1 MAIKKTATR
10 RHAAPRRSKPKTEAG
25 ETGAGGRAL
34 WTGSISFGLLQI
46 PVELHGATKND
57 ELHFHQIDRRD
68 GNLVGYRRTNKV
80 TGKEVEWGD
89 IVKGYELEK
98 GKYVEVTEDDFEAA
112 NVKATQTIDLRDF
125 VDASAVHPAYWETPY
140 YLAPTKKSAKAYA
153 VLREALRRSGK
164 AAIASF
170 VLRTREHLAAVFA
183 YEDVLMLEVLRFS
196 YEIRSPKTLDLPTDL
211 SSLRVSDRELEMAE
225 RLVKEMSSAWK
236 PAQYKDTYRDELLAR
251 IEEKA
256 KKGKVSEP
264 ARVKRGAPAAG
275 KVVDLMTL
283 LQKSVAQVGRGKPAN
298 DATHGEKPRATG
310 RKSKRGTRP
319 KAA

>member
-1 MAIKKTATR
+1 MANRKTANR
-10 RHAAPRRSKPKTEAG
+10 RHAATRRSKSKASAAEDG
-25 ETGAGGRAL
+25 GGGRAL

-57 ELHFHQIDRRD
+57 DLHFHQIDRRD

-80 TGKEVEWGD
+80 TGEEVEWAD
-89 IVKGYELEK
+89 IVKGYEYEK
-98 GKYVEVTEDDFEAA
+98 GKYVEVTDDDFEAA

-125 VDASAVHPAYWETPY
+125 VDANAVHPAYWETPY
-140 YLAPTKKSAKAYA
+140 YLSPTKKSAKAYA

-196 YEIRSPKTLDLPTDL
+196 YEIRSPKSLELPTDL
-211 SSLRVSDRELEMAE
+211 SALRVSDRELDMAE
-225 RLVKEMSSAWK
+225 RLVEEMSSEWK
-236 PAQYKDTYRDELLAR
+236 PAQYKDTYRDEILAR

-264 ARVKRGAPAAG
+264 KGAKTAATPAG

-283 LQKSVAQVGRGKPAN
+283 LQKSVAHVGRGRAAN
-298 DATHGEKPRATG
+298 DAPEGDKPATRR
-310 RKSKRGTRP
+310 RKTKR

>member
-1 MAIKKTATR
+1 MATKKTAAR
-10 RHAAPRRSKPKTEAG
+10 RAKPETEASEG
-25 ETGAGGRAL
+25 GGGRAL

-57 ELHFHQIDRRD
+57 DVHFHQLDRRD
-68 GNLVGYRRTNKV
+68 GNLVGYTRTNKV
-80 TGKEVEWGD
+80 TGKEVEWSD
-89 IVKGYELEK
+89 IVKGYEYEK
-98 GKYVEVTEDDFEAA
+98 GKYVEVTEEDFQAA

-125 VDASAVHPAYWETPY
+125 VDANAVHPAYWETPY

-211 SSLRVSDRELEMAE
+211 SSLRVSDRELDMAE
-225 RLVKEMSSAWK
+225 RLVKEMSSPWK

-256 KKGKVSEP
+256 RKGKVSEP
-264 ARVKRGAPAAG
+264 KGAKKSAAASAS
-275 KVVDLMTL
+275 VVDLMTL
-283 LQKSVAQVGRGKPAN
+283 LQKSVAQVGRGKAAN
-298 DATHGEKPRATG
+298 DGPEAEKPAKAR
-310 RKSKRGTRP
+310 RKTKRTART